1 MAENEPSRATGLIER
16 GAGDAYTV
24 LDNVIARRAMVVATS
39 ATAEVWRDD
48 PAPGPFEGACKTSE
62 RRRSRRGGVQ
72 EQQQIIPDVGWRRTV
87 QCLPACLETS

>member
-16 GAGDAYTV
+16 GAGDADTV

-48 PAPGPFEGACKTSE
+48 PAPGPFKSVRKASE